1 MERLGQAALDDV
13 LNSLL
18 GEEPLARVVA
28 IGENGLFVSMPD
40 CVPLRG
46 HVVLSNASSALDLVV
61 PEDIVVVIE
70 TWEAAR
76 TLGTA
81 KAGVHPLVAP
91 EMRVELHFVDA
102 THCFGV
108 YLGFVIGV
116 PDTTAANAA
125 SAENAL
131 RPRYGVMRKNDV
143 AVVTACDESVLHI
156 LGLTAAELVGR
167 RTLEFIHPDDH
178 QRAIANWMDL
188 LGRPGAAR
196 RVRLRHRRAR
206 TASGPGSRS
215 PITTC

>member
-46 HVVLSNASSALDLVV
+46 HVVLSNASSALDLVI

-156 LGLTAAELVGR
+156 LGLTAAELVGGGPWSSS
-167 RTLEFIHPDDH
+167 TPTTTS
-178 QRAIANWMDL
+178 
-188 LGRPGAAR
+188 GRSPTGWICLA
-196 RVRLRHRRAR
+196 VRGRLDACGYDTAVR